1 MLLELPPDLQQK
13 VLSHLTVTDKLTLRF
28 VNHGHRDLATTSI
41 DSLKLPSVCHLAE
54 INDAFPSVTQL
65 KLEPRD
71 AQQVVHM
78 SLAFQTGWHRVTT
91 CPHYTV
97 TPTKLPRALTQLE
110 IDTGNTTFETL
121 RCYEVSNA
129 VQHCPALQEIHLS
142 AYAIEM
148 TADDDFLQKVVSLK
162 TIQKSN
168 PPYPPACFLPSG
180 LFLPNR
186 LQRCTRLRE
195 LITYT
200 RSDHDTLDLVESLNR
215 HPTLEILE
223 LFVPCLAGLDSAI
236 KAVGAQF
243 PQVQELVLIDQQ
255 HRNSAFPFDL
265 QAFPELKDLVV
276 SLASQGYTRASVQD
290 PHHNLPKL
298 ETAFLGNVA
307 DLTPLRW
314 ADNLVTLNLSYSA
327 EYVSE
332 PLPDLATTFSALP
345 LIPNLRTLEISNGE
359 IAASVVVACPKLENV
374 ILSDTIGR
382 FLGIL
387 FVVQDFYKFLTVCVH
402 TQMSSSIRLPTTSRT
417 LSRARR

>member
-13 VLSHLTVTDKLTLRF
+13 VLSHLTVTDTLTLRL

-41 DSLKLPSVCHLAE
+41 DSLTLPSVCHLAE

-71 AQQVVHM
+71 AQQIVHM
-78 SLAFQTGWHRVTT
+78 SLAFQTGSHGFPR
-91 CPHYTV
+91 
-97 TPTKLPRALTQLE
+97 TPTKLPKALTRLE
-110 IDTGNTTFETL
+110 INTGGTTFETL

-129 VQHCPALQEIHLS
+129 VQHCSTLEEIHLS

-162 TIQKSN
+162 TIQKGN

-180 LFLPNR
+180 LCLPNR

-195 LITYT
+195 LVTYT
-200 RSDHDTLDLVESLNR
+200 RSDHDTLDLVDSLNR
-215 HPTLEILE
+215 HPTLESLE

-236 KAVGAQF
+236 KATGAQF
-243 PQVQELVLIDQQ
+243 PRVQELVLIDRQ

-374 ILSDTIGR
+374 ILSETIGR

-387 FVVQDFYKFLTVCVH
+387 FVVQDVYKVQTVCVH
-402 TQMSSSIRLPTTSRT
+402 TQMSSSIRLPTTLRT
-417 LSRARR
+417 LFRARR